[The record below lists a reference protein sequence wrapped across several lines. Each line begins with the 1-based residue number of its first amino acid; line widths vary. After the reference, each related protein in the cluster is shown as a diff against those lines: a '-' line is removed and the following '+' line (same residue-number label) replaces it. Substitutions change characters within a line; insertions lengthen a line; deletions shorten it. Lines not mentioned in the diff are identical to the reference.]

1 MARGRRMLVIAQA
14 VLFGASATAEQVQ
27 WYIATGS
34 LECKAAGSDPEPIPY
49 DADTLKALHASGR
62 LG

>member
-1 MARGRRMLVIAQA
+1 MAQGRRTLVVSQA
-14 VLFGASATAEQVQ
+14 VMFGASATKEQVQ

-34 LECKAAGSDPEPIPY
+34 LECKAAGADPEPIPY
-49 DADTLKALHASGR
+49 NADTLKALHASGR

>member
-1 MARGRRMLVIAQA
+1 MARGRRSLVVAQA
-14 VLFGASATAEQVQ
+14 MLFGASANAEQVQ

-34 LECKAAGSDPEPIPY
+34 LECKAAGADPEPIPY
-49 DADTLKALHASGR
+49 NADALKALHASGQ